1 MNDQNEWKHKQRRPI
16 NRPSNQEKNYMEEY
30 TKRHTK
36 KKRNKERKHR
46 EIRVEKLPKEE
57 KKRMLLTKTFFF
69 TKTP

>member
-36 KKRNKERKHR
+36 KKEIKR
-46 EIRVEKLPKEE
+46 ENIEKLEQKNYRKK
-57 KKRMLLTKTFFF
+57 KKRECY
-69 TKTP
+69 

>member
-1 MNDQNEWKHKQRRPI
+1 
-16 NRPSNQEKNYMEEY
+16 MEEY

-57 KKRMLLTKTFFF
+57 KKRMLLTKTFFLP
-69 TKTP
+69 KHRKP